1 MSLVMMEKIN
11 LFIIG
16 TQKGGT
22 TALADFLGKH
32 PDIYMVDGKEAHVFD
47 NPFLQDAGIDNIQCE
62 YKPFLKAY
70 QGQPVRCDAT
80 PVYMYFPEIPAR
92 LSHYNEDAKII
103 IILRDPA
110 ERALSQYHMERRRG
124 DEHLPYPLALCAEN
138 SRLKK
143 DNHPYLIG
151 SAHRLFSYRTRGHYC
166 KQLARI
172 FSLFSPYQVLVLT
185 NRELRQFHDETLDKV
200 TNFLGIEKLMVAQE
214 SVFSGNYQPTLT
226 ERISTWLLKL
236 YFLPE
241 KVRLR
246 YRYNIKL

>member
-1 MSLVMMEKIN
+1 MMEKIN

-32 PDIYMVDGKEAHVFD
+32 PDIYIVDGKEAHVFD
-47 NPFLQDAGIDNIQCE
+47 DPFLQDAGIDNIQCA

-70 QGQPVRCDAT
+70 HGQPVRCDAT
-80 PVYMYFPEIPAR
+80 PVYMYLPEIPAR

-143 DNHPYLIG
+143 II
-151 SAHRLFSYRTRGHYC
+151 TR
-166 KQLARI
+166 
-172 FSLFSPYQVLVLT
+172 
-185 NRELRQFHDETLDKV
+185 
-200 TNFLGIEKLMVAQE
+200 
-214 SVFSGNYQPTLT
+214 
-226 ERISTWLLKL
+226 TWLAQPID
-236 YFLPE
+236 YFLIVLAGITVSSWPE
-241 KVRLR
+241 FSR
-246 YRYNIKL
+246 YFRPIRC